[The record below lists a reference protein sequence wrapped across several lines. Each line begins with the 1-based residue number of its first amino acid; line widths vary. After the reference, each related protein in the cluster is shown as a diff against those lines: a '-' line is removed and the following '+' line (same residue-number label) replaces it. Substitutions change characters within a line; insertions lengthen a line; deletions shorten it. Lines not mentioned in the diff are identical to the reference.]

1 MSVIKKW
8 LLAICAIILMN
19 GCAPLRM
26 PVIVRNAPIEMYK
39 YAYISPTKELH
50 QAQEVHMVGN
60 TVSMVLQPPK
70 VLIQVM

>member
-1 MSVIKKW
+1 MSNKNLFFFFITNK
-8 LLAICAIILMN
+8 I
-19 GCAPLRM
+19 
-26 PVIVRNAPIEMYK
+26 
-39 YAYISPTKELH
+39 LH